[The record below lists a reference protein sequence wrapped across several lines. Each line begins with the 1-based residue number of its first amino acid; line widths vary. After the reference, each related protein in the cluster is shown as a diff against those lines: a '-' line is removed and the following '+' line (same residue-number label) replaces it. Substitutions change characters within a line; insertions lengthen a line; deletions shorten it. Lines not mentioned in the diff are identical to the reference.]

1 MTASTLLPYSFLM
14 QDLKHLLKPEKTILQ
29 RYWKSIITCLALA
42 VLIVPALLFAARK
55 GVQAV
60 SAWQH
65 NSPKKAERP
74 ITKPVV
80 VADMYTV
87 ADRLLPSATAAG
99 SRLSATAEDGTLI
112 DYSIV
117 PQLQQQVQSYL
128 NQTNPLYAVLVAVE
142 PSTGRILSLASHSST
157 DTAWPQTAAYQVY
170 PMASLFKMITAAA
183 ALENNK
189 VNPETVMEF
198 RGRLVSE
205 TPKNWDPHPK
215 GRNLSMNLTDAMGKS
230 VNPVYGLVASELVGK
245 EQLQQACNRFGF
257 NKSLL
262 MPGVPA
268 LPSPAPAPQSEHE
281 LRLQGCGLDHD
292 LKVSP
297 IHAAIITAA
306 IANNGS
312 MPAPRL
318 VDRAVRNGK
327 ELPLAAHRELARVIR
342 PETSASL
349 TRMLLTT
356 VTTGTSRKAFRTHD
370 GKKLLSEMK
379 IAAKT
384 GSIDGDNPKGHY
396 SWFAAYAPA
405 AQPKIALVAL
415 VINGDKWKIK
425 ASHLGERALSEYFRA
440 GI

>member
-1 MTASTLLPYSFLM
+1 MH
-14 QDLKHLLKPEKTILQ
+14 DLKHLLKPRKNILQ
-29 RYWKSIITCLALA
+29 RHWKSIISCLALA
-42 VLIVPALLFAARK
+42 VLLIPVLLFAARK
-55 GVQAV
+55 GAQAV

-65 NSPKKAERP
+65 SPKKVERP
-74 ITKPVV
+74 AAKAV
-80 VADMYTV
+80 VATDMYTV

-99 SRLSATAEDGTLI
+99 SRLSVTAEDGTLI

-142 PSTGRILSLASHSST
+142 PSTGRILALTGHSSIDAT
-157 DTAWPQTAAYQVY
+157 WPQTAAYQVY

-183 ALENNK
+183 ALENRK
-189 VNPETVMEF
+189 VNPDTVMEF

-205 TPKNWDPHPK
+205 TPQNWDPHPR
-215 GRNLSMNLTDAMGKS
+215 GRNISMNLTDAMAKS
-230 VNPVYGLVASELVGK
+230 VNPIYGLVASELLGK
-245 EQLQQACNRFGF
+245 TQLQQACSRFGF

-268 LPSPAPAPQSEHE
+268 LPSPAPDPQTEHD

-306 IANNGS
+306 FANNGS

-318 VDRAVRNGK
+318 VDRAVRDGK
-327 ELPLAAHRELARVIR
+327 ELPLPTSREIARVSS
-342 PETSASL
+342 PETAASL

-356 VTTGTSRKAFRTHD
+356 VTAGTSRKAFRTYD
-370 GKKLLSEMK
+370 GRKLLSEMK

-405 AQPKIALVAL
+405 EQPKIALVAL

-425 ASHLGERALSEYFRA
+425 ASNLGERALTGFFSQGR
-440 GI
+440 